1 MNYFVLLV
9 WAAWSLTSWRIEIS
23 AASAADDN
31 VNALP
36 KVAEAIIAGEPGGK
50 RSDRLAE
57 TRRVFFGCTK
67 WTDRICSTNL
77 STSLLSPYSR
87 SDSWSVFASNVIS
100 LVRFYNYNHVR
111 LQVLG
116 VSVRFVLVFLCFIL
130 SCSFF
135 LKFLKK
141 KYNFRCWEPN
151 EFPSLTLT

>member
-9 WAAWSLTSWRIEIS
+9 WAAWSLTSWRIEIC
-23 AASAADDN
+23 AASAAIAATSAAADGN
-31 VNALP
+31 GNALP
-36 KVAEAIIAGEPGGK
+36 KVAEAIIADEPGGK

-87 SDSWSVFASNVIS
+87 SDSWSIFASNVIS

-116 VSVRFVLVFLCFIL
+116 VSVRFF
-130 SCSFF
+130 CSFF
-135 LKFLKK
+135 AVFFNFLKIIK
-141 KYNFRCWEPN
+141 F
-151 EFPSLTLT
+151 